1 MDRERIIILALV
13 FASSHYAVYAGS
25 KILTYIQQAIHI
37 FKLLYTS
44 NCTGTEFS
52 IKLLKK
58 FTLLLIFLVKN
69 LFTCL
74 DLQKVLYHDLCDAAI
89 SLCEKA
95 EAIACFF
102 WDGIIFLNCEIHHIS
117 SFMFGKWLPALI
129 YDIITSIYNFIE
141 NWSYSSGLGS
151 FAIILAVFILCS
163 VLYFTFLIVL
173 VIIRLYKLFLKPLIK
188 MLTTLLNYRR
198 QFVLRA
204 RRL

>member
-13 FASSHYAVYAGS
+13 FASSNCAVYAS
-25 KILTYIQQAIHI
+25 TKIITYVQQAVRI

-52 IKLLKK
+52 IKQLKK

-69 LFTCL
+69 TFTCL
-74 DLQKVLYHDLCDAAI
+74 DLQKILYHELCDAAI
-89 SLCEKA
+89 NLCESV
-95 EAIACFF
+95 EAIVCFF
-102 WDGIIFLNCEIHHIS
+102 WDGIIFLNCEIHYIS
-117 SFMFGKWLPALI
+117 SFVFGSWLPAYI
-129 YDIITSIYNFIE
+129 YEIVTSFYNFTE

-151 FAIILAVFILCS
+151 FAIILVVFMLCS
-163 VLYFTFLIVL
+163 ILYFTFLITL

-198 QFVLRA
+198 RFVLRA
-204 RRL
+204 RGL